1 MIRMPLHQVLEIS
14 LLAHFHQ
21 LCGLTDFRF
30 HVYGQD
36 LVFPWLA
43 FFIAH
48 HERMYLEL
56 ELVPE
61 MVAQNNTVH
70 MMNWIGMMTYAFDCH
85 K

>member
-1 MIRMPLHQVLEIS
+1 MIRMPLHQVLKVS

-21 LCGLTDFRF
+21 LCGLGDFRF
-30 HVYGQD
+30 HIYRHD
-36 LVFPWLA
+36 LVFSWLA
-43 FFIAH
+43 VFIPH
-48 HERMYLEL
+48 YERMYLEL

-70 MMNWIGMMTYAFDCH
+70 VMNRIGMVTYAFDCH